1 MLTPLSLSLALILL
15 TSIQLAY
22 NQTREIQE
30 AAQRVLDAY
39 VKGLLTSVGR
49 IQGAVAQVQ
58 EVFQPVE
65 DGLGI
70 LNEGL
75 DVSCILIVMLIEYPF
90 SNVLSDSCYAPKLHY
105 LNTLIRLLLA
115 CKACNY
121 YLTRQT

>member
-1 MLTPLSLSLALILL
+1 MIINHQSSNSSLSLSLALILL

-75 DVSCILIVMLIEYPF
+75 DVSCILIDLLFEYPF

-115 CKACNY
+115 CKA
-121 YLTRQT
+121 